1 MIHDQ
6 VELHNIAELVRVPG
20 QAGLRC
26 QRVPESVRQHLN
38 PTAQERMLQP
48 ANCEIRFVSEG
59 DGVRATL
66 SCPQGTAEVIP
77 FFGGFQD
84 RERYSIGPEPRTVEL
99 VYPDRLRRLRP
110 EVTAGM
116 PFHPRVWR
124 LTVRGDGLQWH
135 GIEGQGLRPPRPE
148 ELPALRYLAYG
159 TSITHGGAASAAHLT
174 YVAQAARSLGA
185 DLTNLGAGG
194 SAYCEPELA
203 EYMAG
208 RDDWD
213 IASLCLSVNMIGAGF
228 SPEEFGE
235 RAGHMLRTMADAD
248 PERPILCC
256 SILPYFADVC
266 ADVEGPHGQGLA
278 PAFRRV
284 LEEVALGCG
293 RLNVHFV
300 PGTELLTD
308 VSGHTADVLHPGDY
322 GMMEIGQRLAAH
334 LQGLAAASPRRRR

>member
-1 MIHDQ
+1 MIHEQ
-6 VELHNIAELVRVPG
+6 VELHNIAELVQVPG
-20 QAGLRC
+20 QPGLRC

-48 ANCEIRFVSEG
+48 ANCEIRFVCGGE
-59 DGVRATL
+59 RAAVTL
-66 SCPQGTAEVIP
+66 SCPQGAAELIP
-77 FFGGFQD
+77 FFGGFQV
-84 RERYSIGPEPRTVEL
+84 RERYAIGPEPRSVEL
-99 VYPDRLRRLRP
+99 TYPERLRHLMP
-110 EVTAGM
+110 EVAAGM

-124 LTVRGDGLQWH
+124 LTVRGDGLHWH
-135 GIEGQGLRPPRPE
+135 GIEGPGLRPPRSD
-148 ELPALRYLAYG
+148 ELPSLRYLAYG

-174 YVAQAARSLGA
+174 YAAQAARSLGA
-185 DLTNLGAGG
+185 DLTNLGVGG

-203 EYMAG
+203 KYMAG

-235 RAGHMLRTMADAD
+235 RAGYMLRTMADAD
-248 PERPILCC
+248 PARPILCF

-266 ADVEGPHGQGLA
+266 TDVEGPHGQGQAL
-278 PAFRRV
+278 AFRRV
-284 LEEVALGCG
+284 LEEVAVGSGCP
-293 RLNVHFV
+293 NVHFI

-308 VSGHTADVLHPGDY
+308 LSGHTPDVLHPGDY

-334 LQGLAAASPRRRR
+334 LQDLAAAPPRPRC